1 LVVDKIGRDISTNIE
16 LDQTMLLRTE
26 IEIGGKGDLQTVTG
40 RDNMVQAIRNR
51 LGTRVGE
58 LDELGHPDYGSYL
71 DMIVGEPNIPDTH
84 RIIEALVRDCLNQDP
99 RIESILDV
107 RVGASDEDKRLGRV
121 MINVDIRIIETSER
135 LRIEYPFT
143 MEG

>member
-1 LVVDKIGRDISTNIE
+1 LVEDKIGRDISTNVE
-16 LDQTMLLRTE
+16 LDRAQLLRTE
-26 IEIGGKGDLQTVTG
+26 IEVTGKGDLKTVTG

-58 LDELGHPDYGSYL
+58 LEELGHPDYGSYL
-71 DMIVGEPNIPDTH
+71 DMVVGEPNIPDTH
-84 RIIEALVRDCLNQDP
+84 RIIEALVRDCLSQDP

-107 RVGASDEDKRLGRV
+107 QVSASDVDKREGRV
-121 MINVDIRIIETSER
+121 MINVDIRIIESGER

-143 MEG
+143 LEG